1 MLVHGCSQAM
11 ALDFFHGFAIRYGG
25 SVSRSRKIVRPFST
39 SLKLFYAASMNLI
52 ERGLRAETAYPGLRQ
67 LTQKFY
73 TAVRGKGPPPIS
85 AEDVMAV
92 AVARDAIRTR
102 FKPDF

>member
-1 MLVHGCSQAM
+1 M
-11 ALDFFHGFAIRYGG
+11 ALDFFHGFAIRYDGN
-25 SVSRSRKIVRPFST
+25 VSRLRKIVRPFST
-39 SLKLFYAASMNLI
+39 SLKLFCAASINLI

-73 TAVRGKGPPPIS
+73 TAVRRAGSSPIS
-85 AEDVMAV
+85 PEDTMAV